1 VNSILNKEPVI
12 RAEKSLKQFNPDL
25 KVIVLEQ
32 TARTANDAASALGCK
47 VGAIVK
53 SLLFRAGDNFV
64 LCLVSGDKRCS
75 LNKLK
80 KILIFTP
87 FLFLI
92 FSVTALRFIRNVE
105 LIPFNNLKFQVE
117 RNHDAR
123 ILGHLPYNET
133 SKEKLVLIEPNIEVH
148 MDMRDSLLKMREEA
162 KKDGIYLVFLSG
174 YRSINLQD
182 DIFYSLKSIRNQ
194 EAAERARVSAPPGY
208 SEHSTGFAID
218 IGDATQRE
226 TDFETDFENTDTFR
240 WLIKNAAKFHFKLSF
255 NKDNKFID
263 YEPWHWRYEGSI
275 EALKVFESSN
285 RKL

>member
-1 VNSILNKEPVI
+1 LDLNKDI
-12 RAEKSLKQFNPDL
+12 DQFDIPLAKRTYLNNPNSTL
-25 KVIVLEQ
+25 
-32 TARTANDAASALGCK
+32 
-47 VGAIVK
+47 
-53 SLLFRAGDNFV
+53 
-64 LCLVSGDKRCS
+64 
-75 LNKLK
+75 LK
-80 KILIFTP
+80 KLLIFFP

-92 FSVTALRFIRNVE
+92 FSVAALRFVRNVE
-105 LIPFNNLKFQVE
+105 LIPFTNLKFQVE
-117 RNHDAR
+117 RDHDAR

-133 SKEKLVLIEPNIEVH
+133 PKEKLVLIEPDIEVH

-174 YRSINLQD
+174 YRSINLQNN
-182 DIFYSLKSIRNQ
+182 IFYSLKSIRNQ

-226 TDFETDFENTDTFR
+226 TDFETEFQNTEAFK
-240 WLIKNAAKFHFKLSF
+240 WLIKNAPKFHFKLSF
-255 NKDNKFID
+255 TKDNKYID

-275 EALKVFESSN
+275 EALKVFESAN

>member
-1 VNSILNKEPVI
+1 MELNKDI
-12 RAEKSLKQFNPDL
+12 DQFDIPLAKRTYINNPNSTL
-25 KVIVLEQ
+25 
-32 TARTANDAASALGCK
+32 
-47 VGAIVK
+47 
-53 SLLFRAGDNFV
+53 
-64 LCLVSGDKRCS
+64 
-75 LNKLK
+75 LK
-80 KILIFTP
+80 KLLIFSP
-87 FLFLI
+87 FLLLI
-92 FSVTALRFIRNVE
+92 FSVAALRFIRNVE
-105 LIPFNNLKFQVE
+105 FITLNNLKFQVE
-117 RNHDAR
+117 RNNDAR

-133 SKEKLVLIEPNIEVH
+133 PKEKLVLIEPNIEVH

-174 YRSINLQD
+174 YRSINLQN

-226 TDFETDFENTDTFR
+226 TDFETDFENTDAFR

-255 NKDNKFID
+255 NKDNKYID

>member
-1 VNSILNKEPVI
+1 LELNKDTNQFDIPVAKRTYLNNPNSIL
-12 RAEKSLKQFNPDL
+12 
-25 KVIVLEQ
+25 
-32 TARTANDAASALGCK
+32 
-47 VGAIVK
+47 
-53 SLLFRAGDNFV
+53 
-64 LCLVSGDKRCS
+64 
-75 LNKLK
+75 LK
-80 KILIFTP
+80 KLLIFSP
-87 FLFLI
+87 FLFFI
-92 FSVTALRFIRNVE
+92 FSIAALRLIRNIE
-105 LIPFNNLKFQVE
+105 LEPLNNLKFHVE

-133 SKEKLVLIEPNIEVH
+133 PKEKLVLIEPNIEVH

-174 YRSINLQD
+174 YRSINLQN
-182 DIFYSLKSIRNQ
+182 DIFYSLKSFRNQ

-226 TDFETDFENTDTFR
+226 TDFETDFENTDAFR

-255 NKDNKFID
+255 NKDNKYID

-275 EALKVFESSN
+275 EALKVFESAN

>member
-1 VNSILNKEPVI
+1 MELNKDI
-12 RAEKSLKQFNPDL
+12 DQFDIPLAKRTYLNNPNSTL
-25 KVIVLEQ
+25 
-32 TARTANDAASALGCK
+32 
-47 VGAIVK
+47 
-53 SLLFRAGDNFV
+53 
-64 LCLVSGDKRCS
+64 
-75 LNKLK
+75 LK
-80 KILIFTP
+80 KLLIFSP

-92 FSVTALRFIRNVE
+92 FSVGALRLTKNIEIGSFD
-105 LIPFNNLKFQVE
+105 NLNFQAQTK
-117 RNHDAR
+117 HDHR
-123 ILGHLPYNET
+123 ILGHLPYAEI

-174 YRSINLQD
+174 YRSINLQN

-226 TDFETDFENTDTFR
+226 KDFETDFENTDAFR

-255 NKDNKFID
+255 NKDNKYID

>member
-1 VNSILNKEPVI
+1 MELNKDI
-12 RAEKSLKQFNPDL
+12 NQFDIPLAKRTYLNNPNSTL
-25 KVIVLEQ
+25 
-32 TARTANDAASALGCK
+32 
-47 VGAIVK
+47 
-53 SLLFRAGDNFV
+53 
-64 LCLVSGDKRCS
+64 
-75 LNKLK
+75 LK
-80 KILIFTP
+80 KILIFSP

-92 FSVTALRFIRNVE
+92 FAIAALRMIKDIE
-105 LIPFNNLKFQVE
+105 LKTFSNLKFQVE
-117 RNHDAR
+117 RNHDHR
-123 ILGHLPYNET
+123 ILGHLPYNEVP
-133 SKEKLVLIEPNIEVH
+133 KEKLVLIEPNIEVH
-148 MDMRDSLLKMREEA
+148 NDMRDSLLKMKEEA
-162 KKDGIYLVFLSG
+162 RKDGIYLVFLSG
-174 YRSINLQD
+174 YRSINLQN

-226 TDFETDFENTDTFR
+226 TDFETDFENTDAFR

-255 NKDNKFID
+255 NKDNKYID